1 MGANRAQRKRNTN
14 GSSRRS
20 GRVNETIL
28 PLEAFFCPSGG
39 SRTESDCRFRLSRE
53 NETSLSVDSDTASA
67 PSYGGAA

>member
-1 MGANRAQRKRNTN
+1 M
-14 GSSRRS
+14 
-20 GRVNETIL
+20 NETIL